1 MRTAFALGLT
11 VSSAWGLACGA
22 ASPPVE
28 SPGTNGALAVDGPK
42 STPKTEPA
50 RTTVVMP
57 PASAAANPAA
67 DVPLPEALSKP
78 EKFACIIQ
86 SSSWAQGT
94 LKLGFAS
101 GAGYFASVGKPASV
115 KATLPIGGSVFVE
128 LDVGLAVVHGFV
140 GAETFALYAADATPL
155 HDAFVMLPS
164 VPVKWV
170 GQGPDTL
177 RIMLPFD
184 GKQVKPIGKDF
195 EQQTSAA
202 VEQPCA
208 YLSLDKKAFNPLT
221 ATRTD
226 STREVAF
233 LPGKHTLT
241 TGVDGQGPIAALETD
256 MNSPYAVLLANQ
268 GLKSRV
274 AWKSGNAFVFGW
286 LDSKEVAVKTTT
298 VSLGNWLK
306 VEPIEPPK
314 ARKTGVDAWAKKVC
328 TSELSLIAET
338 PDGKHVVGK
347 IKSGKPVQLGP
358 EKNGMT
364 RVALPDS
371 DLLASDVGNFFVPS
385 TQAATCA
392 AP

>member
-1 MRTAFALGLT
+1 MRYSPVLFVGVSTAFGLG
-11 VSSAWGLACGA
+11 CGA

-28 SPGTNGALAVDGPK
+28 SGGTNAAADGPK
-42 STPKTEPA
+42 VAAKPDPA
-50 RTTVVMP
+50 RTTVVLP
-57 PASAAANPAA
+57 TEAAKASAQAEVA
-67 DVPLPEALSKP
+67 PLPEALAKP
-78 EKFACIIQ
+78 EKFACTLQ
-86 SSSWAQGT
+86 SSSWTQGT

-101 GAGYFASVGKPASV
+101 ATGYFASVGKPVSV
-115 KATLPIGGSVFVE
+115 KATLPIAGQVFMEV
-128 LDVGLAVVHGFV
+128 DVGSAVVHGFV
-140 GAETFALYAADATPL
+140 GAESFAVYATDATPL
-155 HDAFVMLPS
+155 HEAFVMLPS
-164 VPVKWV
+164 VPVKWA

-177 RIMLPFD
+177 RITLPFD

-195 EQQTSAA
+195 EQQAYAS

-221 ATRTD
+221 ATRAD

-233 LPGKHTLT
+233 VPGKHTLT
-241 TGVDGQGPIAALETD
+241 TGADGQGPVASVETD

-306 VEPIEPPK
+306 LEPIEPPK
-314 ARKTGVDAWAKKVC
+314 ARKTGVDAWTKKVC
-328 TSELSLIAET
+328 STALALIAET
-338 PDGKHVVGK
+338 PEGKHVVGT

-358 EKNGMT
+358 EKNGLS

-385 TQAATCA
+385 AQATGCA